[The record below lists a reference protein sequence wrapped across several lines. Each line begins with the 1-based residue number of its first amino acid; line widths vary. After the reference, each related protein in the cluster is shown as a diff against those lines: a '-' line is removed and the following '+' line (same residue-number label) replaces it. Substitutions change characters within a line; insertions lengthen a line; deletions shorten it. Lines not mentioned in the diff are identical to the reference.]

1 VYSPKFHYFR
11 HSKMRILLFIILFP
25 LLTELHAQADST
37 IKTSPTD
44 TVIAPKP
51 YKHSPR
57 KATLLSLAFPG
68 AGQIYN
74 KKNWWWKTPI
84 IYGGGAAL
92 IYGAVFYQ
100 KQYLAFKDAYAYRVA
115 TGSDFNNNP
124 RFDRYQTATL
134 YALRNSYQEARDEM
148 FIGMFLLYTLQ
159 VMDAAVEA
167 HFFDFNISD
176 DLSLNIQPLIVPNGP
191 MAHTGFQLNINF
203 TKH

>member
-1 VYSPKFHYFR
+1 MMGTIR
-11 HSKMRILLFIILFP
+11 
-25 LLTELHAQADST
+25 AQSDSA
-37 IKTSPTD
+37 
-44 TVIAPKP
+44 TVINSKDSVEIPKK

-57 KATLLSLAFPG
+57 KATLLSLAIPG

-100 KQYLAFKDAYAYRVA
+100 EQYLAFKDAYAYRVA
-115 TGSDFNNNP
+115 TGNDFNNNP

-159 VMDAAVEA
+159 VVDAAVEA

-176 DLSLNIQPLIVPNGP
+176 DLSLNIHPLIVPGGP
-191 MAHTGFQLNINF
+191 MAHAGLQFNLNL